1 VPCDELGHPGREEGN
16 AAGLGRARLGLAP
29 GTPSKLMI
37 DITIDI
43 RRFRLDLRVPGD
55 SESLPVVR
63 QALRSLGRAVR
74 ADPEALED
82 AELAVTEA
90 CANVVE
96 HAYGAE
102 EGVIEVSFEPQAAS
116 MLVSVGDYGP
126 GMAAP
131 DGAVR
136 DPGFGLPMIRG
147 IASEMEVRSREA
159 GGTELW
165 MLLPMG
171 GAELSMNGRA
181 TPDAA
186 PAERIARRLVA
197 VIGAQTD
204 MPSDRLIESLL
215 AVELAARHAPRYLTG
230 DRIHLTL
237 GRLEAGFD
245 LWIGPLAAD
254 GAQALVQ
261 ESELP
266 VIGAVIERLSDSVSV
281 EPCDDPPGTE
291 RLRMRVDSRSAFA
304 G

>member
-1 VPCDELGHPGREEGN
+1 
-16 AAGLGRARLGLAP
+16 
-29 GTPSKLMI
+29 MI
-37 DITIDI
+37 DITLDI
-43 RRFRLDLRVPGD
+43 RRSRLDLSVPGD

-63 QALRSLGRAVR
+63 QALRSLGRAVQ

-96 HAYGAE
+96 HAYGSDA
-102 EGVIEVSFEPQAAS
+102 GVIEVSLEPQYTS
-116 MLVSVGDYGP
+116 MLVSVADHGH
-126 GMAAP
+126 GMI
-131 DGAVR
+131 DEDRGVTR
-136 DPGFGLPMIRG
+136 PGFGLPMIRG
-147 IASEMEVRSREA
+147 IASEVDVRSREA

-165 MLLPMG
+165 MRLPMG
-171 GAELSMNGRA
+171 NAELSMNGKA
-181 TPDAA
+181 PPDAA

-197 VIGAQTD
+197 VIAAQTD

-215 AVELAARHAPRYLTG
+215 AVELAARHAPRYLAG
-230 DRIHLTL
+230 DRIRLTL
-237 GRLEAGFD
+237 ERLDAGFD
-245 LWIGPLAAD
+245 LRIGPLAAD

-291 RLRMRVDSRSAFA
+291 RLRMRVDSRSTLA